1 MSSSTSSRKR
11 GGNGR
16 PGSSADRARAW
27 GFLILLAAGGLC
39 PLWSAPPAVSKAA
52 AERCA
57 EKIGRMERFLPEKE
71 AGKSQSTPFTEEE
84 INSYLQ
90 LVLKPRYHPSLRT
103 LEVTL
108 KKDRLRTRALI
119 DFDRLRASSAGLFR
133 NLLAFM
139 FSGVRTLDAEGKLH
153 TGNGRGRFELEE
165 ARFDGRTLPAGVVNE
180 IIAAVGMRQNP
191 PFNPTEPSSLPYGI
205 ERVEIGPGELVAYQ

>member
-1 MSSSTSSRKR
+1 
-11 GGNGR
+11 
-16 PGSSADRARAW
+16 
-27 GFLILLAAGGLC
+27 
-39 PLWSAPPAVSKAA
+39 
-52 AERCA
+52 
-57 EKIGRMERFLPEKE
+57 MERFLPEKK

-108 KKDRLRTRALI
+108 KKNRLRARALI
-119 DFDRLRASSAGLFR
+119 DFDRLRDSSAGVFR

-139 FSGVRTLDAEGKLH
+139 FSGAHTLDAEGKLL

-165 ARFDGRTLPAGVVNE
+165 ARFDGRTLPNNMVNE
-180 IIAAVGMRQNP
+180 IIAAVGMLQNP
-191 PFNPTEPSSLPYGI
+191 PFNPTKPSRLPYGI
-205 ERVEIGPGELVAYQ
+205 ERVEIGPGELVVHQ